1 MSTRKPASMYSQWDS
16 GQLLAALTNHDRL
29 ALAELYER
37 YWYGLYRVAFQKTN
51 SHEVAEE
58 LVQDLFVDLW
68 QGRATLAVQ
77 QVEAYLFT
85 ALRYAVID
93 HIRRQVQ
100 RERFQFHQQQQMGQ
114 ADTATEELL
123 NYQDLIALIEEELQ
137 KMPEKTGQIFRLSR
151 YEDQSIPVIA
161 QSLDLSEKAVEYHLN
176 KALKALRQNLTV
188 LHYPLPL
195 LGCLLGELP

>member
-1 MSTRKPASMYSQWDS
+1 MSTRKPASTYSQWDN
-16 GQLLAALTNHDRL
+16 GQLLTALTNHDRL

-37 YWYGLYRVAFQKTN
+37 YWYGLYRVALQKTN

-85 ALRYAVID
+85 ALRYAVVD

-100 RERFQFHQQQQMGQ
+100 RERFQLYQQQQMGQ

-123 NYQDLIALIEEELQ
+123 NYQDLIALIEDELQ

-151 YEDQSIPVIA
+151 YEDQSIPSIA

-176 KALKALRQNLTV
+176 KALKTLRQNLTM

-195 LGCLLGELP
+195 LGYLLREWS